1 MSSGKILYVC
11 QEITPYLPESDVATG
26 ARELLHAMYERG
38 YEVRTFMPR
47 YGSIN
52 ERRNQLHEVIRL
64 SGMNLIIGEN
74 DHQLIIKVAS
84 IPSIRAQV
92 YFIDNDD
99 YFSRKAVLDDEE
111 GALFEDNDERAIF
124 FARGVLETV
133 KKLRWKPDVI
143 HCHGWFS
150 CVLPAYLKSIF
161 ADDPMLK
168 DTKVVQSLFSAG
180 FEGQLNCGIRQKI
193 EAEGISTYNHELL
206 DTPTYHNLM
215 KYVASHVDGLIIESP
230 LDDPELEKLVSESGK
245 KVLWRKD
252 HTDEEYWDKYK
263 QFYEEL

>member
-1 MSSGKILYVC
+1 M
-11 QEITPYLPESDVATG
+11 TPYLPETEIAVGGRT
-26 ARELLHAMYERG
+26 LLHAMYDRG
-38 YEVRTFMPR
+38 CEVRTFMPR

-64 SGMNLIIGEN
+64 SGMNLIIGQN

-99 YFSRKAVLDDEE
+99 YFSRKATVADAN
-111 GALFEDNDERAIF
+111 GTPFEDNDERAIF

-133 KKLRWKPDVI
+133 KKLRWRPDVI

-150 CVLPAYLKSIF
+150 AIVPVYLRSSF

-168 DTKVVQSLFSAG
+168 DVKIVMSLFDNG
-180 FEGQLNCGIRQKI
+180 FEGELNGSLRTKI
-193 EAEGISTYNHELL
+193 EAEKASCGDMSLL
-206 DTPTYHNLM
+206 DAPTYYNFM
-215 KYVASHVDGLIIESP
+215 QYVVGALDGVVVEQAEMGDALAEIVRS
-230 LDDPELEKLVSESGK
+230 SGK
-245 KVLWRKD
+245 KSLWRCD
-252 HTDEEYWDKYK
+252 HGEEDYWDNYK
-263 QFYEEL
+263 KFYEEL